1 MTPTL
6 SPQQFVAKWRHATL
20 KERSAAQSHFNDLC
34 ALLGQ
39 PTPTEADPAG
49 RWFTFEAGAGKT
61 SGGQGWADVWKMGY
75 FAWEYKGQHAD
86 LDKAYRQLLQ
96 YRESLLN
103 PPLLIVSDLQRIIIH
118 TNFTNTVKRVFELTL
133 DDLLIPDKLDIL
145 RKAFTDPDK
154 LRPGL
159 TPSQVTEEAA
169 RHFARLA
176 QLLRRYGNEPHAT
189 AHFLIRLLFCLFAE
203 DVGILPDGLF
213 TKLVTQPHRTAGAVS
228 GQLRQLFAAMASGG
242 SFGADEIPLVDGGL
256 FNDDSTLDLD
266 GDSLHILAEV
276 SGLDWSSVEPS
287 VLGTLF
293 VRSLDPDKRSQLG
306 AHYTSEADILLIV
319 EPVLMAPLRRRWG
332 EVKAEAEAK
341 AEKRDLIA
349 GSKSSPQK
357 SRQLARIE
365 AELFGLLRRVPRG
378 VGRGAGARR
387 GVRQRQFPLR
397 GAAAAAGPGM
407 GGHHPGARPGRQP
420 GVPRGLARATARHR
434 DQHLRLRA
442 GADHHL
448 DRLHPVVARPRLRP
462 PRRADPEAAG
472 RDPADGRDS
481 GRGQGSGT
489 GQGSGQV
496 REPEWPAVDVIV
508 GNPPFLGG
516 KRMRSELGDEYVD
529 DLFGLYDGRV
539 PACADLV
546 CYWFEKARA
555 QIAAGKAKRAGLLA
569 TNSIRGGANRKVLER
584 IKETGDIFWAGV
596 GSDLGCWKARR
607 CMFRWSGFD
616 DGSETP
622 RRWMDSHV
630 SQASTL
636 ILTSCCST

>member
-1 MTPTL
+1 MTPIL

-49 RWFTFEAGAGKT
+49 RWYTFEAGAGKT
-61 SGGQGWADVWKMGY
+61 SGGNGWADVWKMGY

-103 PPLLIVSDLQRIIIH
+103 PPLLIVSDLQRIVIH
-118 TNFTNTVKRVFELTL
+118 TNFTNTVKRVYELTL

-228 GQLRQLFAAMASGG
+228 GQLRQLFAAMANGG

-256 FNDDSTLDLD
+256 FNDASTLDLD

-349 GSKSSPQK
+349 GSKPSPQK
-357 SRQLARIE
+357 SRQLARDRGG
-365 AELFGLLRRVPRG
+365 AVRPAAWVPRG
-378 VGRGAGARR
+378 AGRGAGARR

-434 DQHLRLRA
+434 DQHLRLRT

-481 GRGQGSGT
+481 GRDSGT
-489 GQGSGQV
+489 
-496 REPEWPAVDVIV
+496 RD
-508 GNPPFLGG
+508 
-516 KRMRSELGDEYVD
+516 
-529 DLFGLYDGRV
+529 
-539 PACADLV
+539 
-546 CYWFEKARA
+546 
-555 QIAAGKAKRAGLLA
+555 
-569 TNSIRGGANRKVLER
+569 
-584 IKETGDIFWAGV
+584 
-596 GSDLGCWKARR
+596 
-607 CMFRWSGFD
+607 
-616 DGSETP
+616 
-622 RRWMDSHV
+622 
-630 SQASTL
+630 
-636 ILTSCCST
+636 